1 LRTFVPYLAFERM
14 NTTNSTDLVA
24 RIEDALQQLRP
35 FLEADGG
42 NVRLVEVTAD
52 NLVKLELLG
61 ACRSCSMNMMTF
73 KAGIEEAIRRAA
85 PEVRA
90 VEAINLLAVAPN

>member
-1 LRTFVPYLAFERM
+1 MSITQPAE
-14 NTTNSTDLVA
+14 LVA

-35 FLEADGG
+35 FLQTDGG
-42 NVRLVEVTAD
+42 DVRLVEITDDRIVR
-52 NLVKLELLG
+52 LELEG

-85 PEVRA
+85 PEVKA
-90 VEAINLLAVAPN
+90 VEAINLNTAAAQN